1 MGKSHQSQHPSPSL
15 FDTMPAKRILVID
28 DEKNLCTVIK
38 ACLENIGRWQVLVAE
53 SGSEGLNLADAEHP
67 DAILLDVM
75 MPDIDGLALFNRL
88 QANLATQK
96 IPVILLTAK
105 VQTVDLNEFSR
116 LGVAG
121 VISKPFDPLRLSDL
135 VATTLGWQI

>member
-1 MGKSHQSQHPSPSL
+1 
-15 FDTMPAKRILVID
+15 MPAKSILVID

-38 ACLENIGRWQVLVAE
+38 ACLENIGRWQVLVAQ
-53 SGSEGLNLADAEHP
+53 SGSEGLTLAETEHP

-75 MPDIDGLALFNRL
+75 MPDIDGMALFQKL

-96 IPVILLTAK
+96 IPVIFLTAK
-105 VQTVDLNEFSR
+105 VQTVDLNEFSL

-121 VISKPFDPLRLSDL
+121 VISKPFDPLRLSEL
-135 VATTLGWQI
+135 VAKTLGW

>member
-1 MGKSHQSQHPSPSL
+1 
-15 FDTMPAKRILVID
+15 MPAKRILVID

-38 ACLENIGRWQVLVAE
+38 ACLENIGRWQVLIAE
-53 SGSEGLNLADAEHP
+53 SGSEGLTLADKEHP

-88 QANLATQK
+88 QANLATKK

-105 VQTVDLNEFSR
+105 VQKVDLNEFSR

-121 VISKPFDPLRLSDL
+121 VISKPFDPLRLSHL
-135 VATTLGWQI
+135 VATTLGWQLST